1 MLYKDLIEEYKEEA
15 GMGIDRVHDIIIRAI
30 AELNRGIL
38 YNLYDNVSIELDNRK
53 DVTRVLVI
61 LRDEVDIFDDIK
73 ITLHQKRFLWFKR
86 DKYVIN
92 IKVLPI
98 GNMTDIIDSIENSI
112 ADKETDTEEMDT
124 KETDIEEI
132 DIIDL
137 LGKTMSCRVIDLDN
151 YKKGDR

>member
-1 MLYKDLIEEYKEEA
+1 MIKECKEET
-15 GMGIDRVHDIIIRAI
+15 GIGIDKNRDVVTRALS
-30 AELNRGIL
+30 ELNIGVL
-38 YNLYDNVSIELDNRK
+38 YDLYDNVSIELDNRK

-137 LGKTMSCRVIDLDN
+137 LGKTMSCRVIDLDE
-151 YKKGDR
+151 YKKGDK

>member
-1 MLYKDLIEEYKEEA
+1 MLREYKEET
-15 GMGIDRVHDIIIRAI
+15 GIGIDKNRDVVIRALS
-30 AELNRGIL
+30 ELNRGVL

-98 GNMTDIIDSIENSI
+98 GNMTDIINSVENSI
-112 ADKETDTEEMDT
+112 ADKETDTEGMDT

-137 LGKTMSCRVIDLDN
+137 LGKTMSCRVIDLDE

>member
-1 MLYKDLIEEYKEEA
+1 MLYRDMLREYKEEV
-15 GMGIDRVHDIIIRAI
+15 GIGIDKNRDVVIRALS
-30 AELNRGIL
+30 ELNRGIL
-38 YNLYDNVSIELDNRK
+38 YNLYDNVSIELNNRK

-86 DKYVIN
+86 NKYVIN

-98 GNMTDIIDSIENSI
+98 GNMTDIINSVENSI
-112 ADKETDTEEMDT
+112 ADKEMDT

-132 DIIDL
+132 DIVDL
-137 LGKTMSCRVIDLDN
+137 LGKTMSCRVIDLDK
-151 YKKGDR
+151 YKKGDM

>member
-1 MLYKDLIEEYKEEA
+1 MLYRDMLREHKEET
-15 GMGIDRVHDIIIRAI
+15 GIGIDKNRDVVIRAL
-30 AELNRGIL
+30 AEVNRGIL
-38 YNLYDNVSIELDNRK
+38 YDVYDNVSIELDNRK

-137 LGKTMSCRVIDLDN
+137 LGKTMSCRVIDLDE
-151 YKKGDR
+151 YKKGDK

>member
-1 MLYKDLIEEYKEEA
+1 MIKECKEET
-15 GMGIDRVHDIIIRAI
+15 GIGIDKNRDVVTRALS
-30 AELNRGIL
+30 ELNIGVL
-38 YNLYDNVSIELDNRK
+38 YDLYDNVSIELNNRK
-53 DVTRVLVI
+53 DVTRVMVI
-61 LRDEVDIFDDIK
+61 LRDEVDIFRDIK

-86 DKYVIN
+86 NKYVIN

-98 GNMTDIIDSIENSI
+98 GNMTDIINSVENSI
-112 ADKETDTEEMDT
+112 ADKEMDT

-137 LGKTMSCRVIDLDN
+137 LGKTMSCRVIDLDD

>member
-1 MLYKDLIEEYKEEA
+1 MLREYKEET
-15 GMGIDRVHDIIIRAI
+15 GIGIDKNRDVVTRALS
-30 AELNRGIL
+30 ELNIGVL
-38 YNLYDNVSIELDNRK
+38 YDLYDNVSIELNNRK
-53 DVTRVLVI
+53 DVTRVMVI
-61 LRDEVDIFDDIK
+61 LRDEVDIFRDIK

-98 GNMTDIIDSIENSI
+98 GNMTDIINSVENSI
-112 ADKETDTEEMDT
+112 ADKEMDT

-137 LGKTMSCRVIDLDN
+137 LGKTMSCRVIDLDD

>member
-1 MLYKDLIEEYKEEA
+1 MLYRDMLREYKEEV
-15 GMGIDRVHDIIIRAI
+15 GIGIDKNRDVVIRALS
-30 AELNRGIL
+30 ELNRGIL
-38 YNLYDNVSIELDNRK
+38 YNLYDNVSIELNNRK

-86 DKYVIN
+86 NKYVIN
-92 IKVLPI
+92 IKVLPM
-98 GNMTDIIDSIENSI
+98 GNMADIINSVENSI
-112 ADKETDTEEMDT
+112 ADKEMDTKEMDT

-137 LGKTMSCRVIDLDN
+137 LGKTMSCRVIDLDD
-151 YKKGDR
+151 YKKGDM

>member
-1 MLYKDLIEEYKEEA
+1 MLYRDMLREYKEET
-15 GMGIDRVHDIIIRAI
+15 GIGIDKNRDVVIRALS
-30 AELNRGIL
+30 ELNRGVL
-38 YNLYDNVSIELDNRK
+38 YNLYDNVSIERNNRK
-53 DVTRVLVI
+53 DVTRVMVG
-61 LRDEVDIFDDIK
+61 LRDEVDIFRDIK

-98 GNMTDIIDSIENSI
+98 GNMTDIINSVENSI
-112 ADKETDTEEMDT
+112 ADKEMDT

-137 LGKTMSCRVIDLDN
+137 LGKTMSCRVIDLDD

>member
-1 MLYKDLIEEYKEEA
+1 MLYRDMLREYKEET
-15 GMGIDRVHDIIIRAI
+15 GIGIDKNRDVVIRALS
-30 AELNRGIL
+30 ELNRGIL
-38 YNLYDNVSIELDNRK
+38 YDLYDNVSIELDNRK

-86 DKYVIN
+86 NKYVIN

-98 GNMTDIIDSIENSI
+98 GNMTDIINSVENSI
-112 ADKETDTEEMDT
+112 ADKEMDTKEMDT

-137 LGKTMSCRVIDLDN
+137 LGKTMSCRVIDLDE
-151 YKKGDR
+151 YKKGDK

>member
-1 MLYKDLIEEYKEEA
+1 MLREYKEEV
-15 GMGIDRVHDIIIRAI
+15 GIGIDKNRDVVIRALS
-30 AELNRGIL
+30 ELNRGIL
-38 YNLYDNVSIELDNRK
+38 YNLYDNVSIELNNRK

-61 LRDEVDIFDDIK
+61 LRDEVGIFDDIK

-86 DKYVIN
+86 NKYVIN

-98 GNMTDIIDSIENSI
+98 GNMTEIIDSVENSI
-112 ADKETDTEEMDT
+112 ADKEMDT

-132 DIIDL
+132 DIVDL

-151 YKKGDR
+151 YKKGDK

>member
-1 MLYKDLIEEYKEEA
+1 MLYRDMLREYKEEV
-15 GMGIDRVHDIIIRAI
+15 GIGIDKNRDVVIRALS
-30 AELNRGIL
+30 ELNRGIL
-38 YNLYDNVSIELDNRK
+38 YNLYDNVSIELNNRK
-53 DVTRVLVI
+53 DVTRMLVI

-86 DKYVIN
+86 NKYVIN

-98 GNMTDIIDSIENSI
+98 GNMTDIINSVENSI
-112 ADKETDTEEMDT
+112 ADKEMDT

-132 DIIDL
+132 DIVDL

-151 YKKGDR
+151 YKKGDM

>member
-1 MLYKDLIEEYKEEA
+1 MLYRDMIKECKEET
-15 GMGIDRVHDIIIRAI
+15 GIGIDKNRDVVTRALS
-30 AELNRGIL
+30 ELNIGVL
-38 YNLYDNVSIELDNRK
+38 YDLYDNVSIELNNRK
-53 DVTRVLVI
+53 DVTRVMVI

-137 LGKTMSCRVIDLDN
+137 LGKTMSCRVIDLDE
-151 YKKGDR
+151 YKKGDK

>member
-1 MLYKDLIEEYKEEA
+1 MLYRDMLREYKEET
-15 GMGIDRVHDIIIRAI
+15 GIGIDKNRDVVIRALS
-30 AELNRGIL
+30 ELNRGIL
-38 YNLYDNVSIELDNRK
+38 YDLYDNVSIELDNRK

-61 LRDEVDIFDDIK
+61 LRDEVDIFSDIK

-86 DKYVIN
+86 NKYVIN

-98 GNMTDIIDSIENSI
+98 GNMTDIINSVENSI

-137 LGKTMSCRVIDLDN
+137 LGKTMSCRVIDLDD

>member
-1 MLYKDLIEEYKEEA
+1 MLREYKEET
-15 GMGIDRVHDIIIRAI
+15 GIGIDKNRDVVIRALS
-30 AELNRGIL
+30 ELNRGIL

-86 DKYVIN
+86 NKYVIN

-98 GNMTDIIDSIENSI
+98 GNMTDIIHSVENSI
-112 ADKETDTEEMDT
+112 ADKEMDTKEMDT

-137 LGKTMSCRVIDLDN
+137 QGKTMSCRVIDLDN
-151 YKKGDR
+151 YKKGDK

>member
-1 MLYKDLIEEYKEEA
+1 MLREYKEEV
-15 GMGIDRVHDIIIRAI
+15 GIGIDKNRDVVIRALS
-30 AELNRGIL
+30 ELNRGIL
-38 YNLYDNVSIELDNRK
+38 YNLYDNVSIELNNRK

-86 DKYVIN
+86 NKYVIN

-98 GNMTDIIDSIENSI
+98 GSMTEIIDSIENSI
-112 ADKETDTEEMDT
+112 AD

>member
-1 MLYKDLIEEYKEEA
+1 MLYRDMLREYKEET
-15 GMGIDRVHDIIIRAI
+15 GIGIDKNRDVVIRALS
-30 AELNRGIL
+30 ELNRGIL
-38 YNLYDNVSIELDNRK
+38 YNLYDNVSIELNNRK

-86 DKYVIN
+86 NKYVIN

-98 GNMTDIIDSIENSI
+98 GNMTDIINSVENSI
-112 ADKETDTEEMDT
+112 ADKEMDTEEMDT

-151 YKKGDR
+151 YKKGDK

>member
-1 MLYKDLIEEYKEEA
+1 MIKECKEET
-15 GMGIDRVHDIIIRAI
+15 GIGIDKNRDVVTRALS
-30 AELNRGIL
+30 ELNIGVL
-38 YNLYDNVSIELDNRK
+38 YDLYDNVSIELDNRK

-73 ITLHQKRFLWFKR
+73 ITLDQKRFLWFKR
-86 DKYVIN
+86 NKYVIN

-98 GNMTDIIDSIENSI
+98 GSMTEIIDSIEHSI

-137 LGKTMSCRVIDLDN
+137 LGKTMSCRVIDLDE
-151 YKKGDR
+151 YKKGDK

>member
-1 MLYKDLIEEYKEEA
+1 MLYRDMIKECKEET
-15 GMGIDRVHDIIIRAI
+15 GIGIDKNRDVVTRALS
-30 AELNRGIL
+30 ELNIGVL
-38 YNLYDNVSIELDNRK
+38 YDLYDNVSIELNNRK
-53 DVTRVLVI
+53 DVTRVMVI
-61 LRDEVDIFDDIK
+61 LRDEVDIFRDIK

-86 DKYVIN
+86 NKYVIN

-98 GNMTDIIDSIENSI
+98 GNMTDIINSVENSI
-112 ADKETDTEEMDT
+112 ADKEMDT

-137 LGKTMSCRVIDLDN
+137 LGKTMSCRVIDLDD

>member
-1 MLYKDLIEEYKEEA
+1 MLYRDMLREYKEET
-15 GMGIDRVHDIIIRAI
+15 GIGIDKNRDVVTRALS
-30 AELNRGIL
+30 ELNIGVL
-38 YNLYDNVSIELDNRK
+38 YDLYDNVSIELNNRK
-53 DVTRVLVI
+53 DVTSVLVI

-86 DKYVIN
+86 NKYVIN

-137 LGKTMSCRVIDLDN
+137 LGKTMSCRVIDLDE
-151 YKKGDR
+151 YKKGDK

>member
-1 MLYKDLIEEYKEEA
+1 MLYRDMIKEYKEET
-15 GMGIDRVHDIIIRAI
+15 GIGIDKNRDVVIRALS
-30 AELNRGIL
+30 ELNRGIL
-38 YNLYDNVSIELDNRK
+38 YDLYDNVSIELNNRK
-53 DVTRVLVI
+53 DVTRVMVI
-61 LRDEVDIFDDIK
+61 LRDEVDIFRDIK
-73 ITLHQKRFLWFKR
+73 ITLHQKQFLWFKR

-137 LGKTMSCRVIDLDN
+137 LGKTMSCRVIDLDE
-151 YKKGDR
+151 YKKGDK

>member
-1 MLYKDLIEEYKEEA
+1 MLYRDMIREYKEET
-15 GMGIDRVHDIIIRAI
+15 GIGIDKNRDVVIRALS
-30 AELNRGIL
+30 ELNRGIL
-38 YNLYDNVSIELDNRK
+38 YNLYDNVSIELNNRK
-53 DVTRVLVI
+53 DVTKVLVI

-86 DKYVIN
+86 NKYVIN

-98 GNMTDIIDSIENSI
+98 GNMTDIINSVENSI
-112 ADKETDTEEMDT
+112 ADKEMDTKEMDT

-151 YKKGDR
+151 YKKGDK

>member
-1 MLYKDLIEEYKEEA
+1 MLYRDMIKECKEET
-15 GMGIDRVHDIIIRAI
+15 GIGIDKNRDVVTRALS
-30 AELNRGIL
+30 ELNIGVL
-38 YNLYDNVSIELDNRK
+38 YDLYDNVSIELNNRK
-53 DVTRVLVI
+53 DVTRVMVI
-61 LRDEVDIFDDIK
+61 LRDEVDIFRDIK

-112 ADKETDTEEMDT
+112 ADKEMDTEEMYT

-137 LGKTMSCRVIDLDN
+137 LGKTMSCRVIDLDE
-151 YKKGDR
+151 YKKGDK

>member
-1 MLYKDLIEEYKEEA
+1 MLYRDMLREYKEET
-15 GMGIDRVHDIIIRAI
+15 GIGIDKNRDVVIRALS
-30 AELNRGIL
+30 ELNRGIL
-38 YNLYDNVSIELDNRK
+38 YDLYDNVSIELDNRK

-112 ADKETDTEEMDT
+112 ADKETD
-124 KETDIEEI
+124 IEEI

-137 LGKTMSCRVIDLDN
+137 LGKTMSCRVIDLDD

>member
-1 MLYKDLIEEYKEEA
+1 MLYRDMLREYKEET
-15 GMGIDRVHDIIIRAI
+15 GIGIDKNRDVVIRALS
-30 AELNRGIL
+30 ELNRGVL

-86 DKYVIN
+86 NKYVIN

-98 GNMTDIIDSIENSI
+98 GNMTDIINSVENSI
-112 ADKETDTEEMDT
+112 ADKEMDTKEMDT

-137 LGKTMSCRVIDLDN
+137 LGKTMSCRVIDLDE
-151 YKKGDR
+151 YKKGDK

>member
-1 MLYKDLIEEYKEEA
+1 MLYRDMLREYKEET
-15 GMGIDRVHDIIIRAI
+15 GIGIDKNRDVVIRALS
-30 AELNRGIL
+30 ELNRGIL
-38 YNLYDNVSIELDNRK
+38 YNLYDNVSIELNNRK

-92 IKVLPI
+92 IKVLPM
-98 GNMTDIIDSIENSI
+98 GNMTDIINSVENSI
-112 ADKETDTEEMDT
+112 ADKEMDT
-124 KETDIEEI
+124 KEMDIEEI
-132 DIIDL
+132 DIVDL

-151 YKKGDR
+151 YKKGDK

>member
-1 MLYKDLIEEYKEEA
+1 MLREYKEET
-15 GMGIDRVHDIIIRAI
+15 GIGIDKNRDVVIRALS
-30 AELNRGIL
+30 ELNRGIL

-86 DKYVIN
+86 NKYVIN

-112 ADKETDTEEMDT
+112 ADKETD
-124 KETDIEEI
+124 IEEI

-137 LGKTMSCRVIDLDN
+137 LGKTMSCRVIDLDE
-151 YKKGDR
+151 YKKGDK

>member
-1 MLYKDLIEEYKEEA
+1 MIKECKEET
-15 GMGIDRVHDIIIRAI
+15 GIGIDKNRDVVTRALS
-30 AELNRGIL
+30 ELNIGVL
-38 YNLYDNVSIELDNRK
+38 YDLYDNVSIELNNRK

-98 GNMTDIIDSIENSI
+98 GNMTEIIDNIENSI
-112 ADKETDTEEMDT
+112 ADKEIDTEEMDT

-137 LGKTMSCRVIDLDN
+137 LGKTMSCRVIDLDD

>member
-1 MLYKDLIEEYKEEA
+1 MLREYKEEV
-15 GMGIDRVHDIIIRAI
+15 GIGIDKNRDVVIRALS
-30 AELNRGIL
+30 ELNRGIL
-38 YNLYDNVSIELDNRK
+38 YNLYDNVSIELNNRK

-86 DKYVIN
+86 NKYVIN

-98 GNMTDIIDSIENSI
+98 GSMTEIIDSIENSI
-112 ADKETDTEEMDT
+112 AD

-137 LGKTMSCRVIDLDN
+137 LGKTMSCRVIDLDE
-151 YKKGDR
+151 YKKGDK

>member
-1 MLYKDLIEEYKEEA
+1 MLYRDMLREYKEEV
-15 GMGIDRVHDIIIRAI
+15 GIGIDKNRDVVIRALS
-30 AELNRGIL
+30 ELNRGIL
-38 YNLYDNVSIELDNRK
+38 YNLYDNVSIELNNRK

-86 DKYVIN
+86 NKYVIN

-98 GNMTDIIDSIENSI
+98 GNMTEIIDNIENSI
-112 ADKETDTEEMDT
+112 ADKEIDTEEMD
-124 KETDIEEI
+124 IV
-132 DIIDL
+132 DL

-151 YKKGDR
+151 YKKGDK